1 MMISMMLGGM
11 RMPSVPDAAMV
22 PQASAWLYPCFIIVG
37 SASAVIMVTD
47 APMIPVIAARIVPMM
62 VTPSA
67 SAPGT
72 RLRSTWTQ

>member
-1 MMISMMLGGM
+1 M
-11 RMPSVPDAAMV
+11 
-22 PQASAWLYPCFIIVG
+22 VG

-47 APMIPVIAARIVPMM
+47 APMMPVMAARIVPMM

-72 RLRSTWTQ
+72 RFSSTCTQ